1 MRAGVETVSN
11 FKNQIPEL
19 PEAGDKDM
27 LHLLVAEC
35 IQLKELVRFR
45 PT

>member
-11 FKNQIPEL
+11 FKNQIPE
-19 PEAGDKDM
+19 AGDKDM
-27 LHLLVAEC
+27 LYLLVAEC
-35 IQLKELVRFR
+35 RQLKELVRFR